1 RVVRIEPAGR
11 EGEGAVAADGV
22 LDDADGSLPLRV
34 REGADGLEAP
44 LDGEAGDTGRGRS
57 RHRRGRGG
65 SRGCRRIR
73 LNGAGNGIESPT
85 GRNGLAQVV
94 RTRPERDQSRTV
106 AVDGPTGRPVL
117 RRLAGSQI
125 EGERSR
131 VIRLGVDLGDG
142 QEAVARR
149 DRAIES
155 DGVRAARVVAADVPE
170 LDAEAGRD
178 DEIGEA
184 DGK

>member
-1 RVVRIEPAGR
+1 KMIELTVRVAPARRQADVTIASVGR
-11 EGEGAVAADGV
+11 

-34 REGADGLEAP
+34 REGAAGLEAP

-73 LNGAGNGIESPT
+73 RNGAGNGIESPT

-131 VIRLGVDLGDG
+131 VIRLG
-142 QEAVARR
+142 
-149 DRAIES
+149 
-155 DGVRAARVVAADVPE
+155 
-170 LDAEAGRD
+170 
-178 DEIGEA
+178 
-184 DGK
+184 